1 MLLNRAALFVPSS
14 SSSLSSC
21 KITSSASNTG
31 KIFVRRTT
39 RSNRTNSAQDRRSD
53 GFGDERN
60 NNQTQRFDIRPEL
73 VKITKATA
81 SSIGETTSFSPLPP
95 VNPLLD
101 DMPDPSSYLVM
112 SSQPVI
118 LFYSSETKEL
128 ATKVASENANIELG
142 EISWE

>member
-1 MLLNRAALFVPSS
+1 MLLKRASLLLSSS
-14 SSSLSSC
+14 SSSLSLSSC
-21 KITSSASNTG
+21 CTNKYNSSG
-31 KIFVRRTT
+31 RVRRRGRV
-39 RSNRTNSAQDRRSD
+39 RSSGRVSE
-53 GFGDERN
+53 GFGDERK
-60 NNQTQRFDIRPEL
+60 NQSSQRFDIRPEL

-81 SSIGETTSFSPLPP
+81 SSLGETPTSFSPLPP